1 MAMDALVPPRPA
13 QDQTCAGLP
22 RRRRH
27 ATGAGPHRQQ
37 KKPVTL
43 YIRFADEIG
52 RILDSLEAEGALPA
66 GLPRRAV
73 SIEPPRDPSH
83 GDLSTNAAMVLAK
96 PAGSNPRALAALL
109 VPKLEAIA
117 GVTGVEIA
125 GPGFVNLRLA
135 PGVWHD
141 ELAAILVQRG
151 DYGRSTAGA
160 GHRVNVEY
168 VSANPT
174 GPMHMGHCR
183 GAVVGDA
190 LASLLAFVGHP
201 VTREYYVNDAGSQVQ
216 TLARSAHLRYR
227 EALGEDIGEIPE
239 GFYPGDYLVPVGAAL
254 AAEYGET
261 YAKAPESAW
270 LDLFRTKAVAAMLD
284 MIRADLSLLGIHHDL
299 FASEAEVQD
308 SGKVDAAFADLTAK
322 GLLYQGVLEA
332 PKGKLPDDWEPVEM
346 TLFRSTQFGD
356 DQDRPVRN
364 SKGGLTYFGTDLAY
378 HAQKAAEADELID
391 IWGADHAGTVS
402 RIQAAVQALTG
413 GTKRFDVKLVQMVK
427 LLRNGEPVK
436 MSKRSGQFVTL
447 ADVVREVGRDVVR
460 FTMLTRKADAQMDFD
475 FAKVVEASKDNPVFY
490 VQYAHARIRS
500 VQRKAAELG
509 LATEGAADHARL
521 DDEELGLV
529 RFAAQFPRIV
539 EQAAA
544 TREPHRIAF
553 YLYDLAGAFH
563 ALWNRG
569 NDAPDRRFLVQDDP
583 DTTQARLSLA
593 EAIGQIVRNGLA
605 IMGVA
610 AAEEM

>member
-1 MAMDALVPPRPA
+1 M
-13 QDQTCAGLP
+13 
-22 RRRRH
+22 
-27 ATGAGPHRQQ
+27 
-37 KKPVTL
+37 TL
-43 YIRFADEIG
+43 YHRFAEEIG
-52 RILDSLEAEGALPA
+52 RILDSLEAEGAIPA
-66 GLPRRAV
+66 GLPRRAIT
-73 SIEPPRDPSH
+73 IEPPRDPSH
-83 GDLSTNAAMVLAK
+83 GDLATNAAMVLAK
-96 PAGSNPRALAALL
+96 PAGTNPRALAGLL
-109 VPKLEAIA
+109 VPKLEQVE
-117 GVTGVEIA
+117 GVTAVEIA
-125 GPGFVNLRLA
+125 GPGFLNLRLA
-135 PGVWHD
+135 ADVWRE
-141 ELAAILVQRG
+141 ELATILGQGG
-151 DYGRSTAGA
+151 DYGRSTAGN

-216 TLARSAHLRYR
+216 TLGRSAHLRYR

-239 GFYPGDYLVPVGAAL
+239 GFYPGEYLKPVGIQF
-254 AAEYGET
+254 AAEFGT
-261 YAKAPESAW
+261 KYAAAPEEEW
-270 LDLFRTKAVAAMLD
+270 LELFRTKAVAAMMD
-284 MIRADLSLLGIHHDL
+284 MIRADLALLGIHHDV
-299 FASEAEVQD
+299 FASEAEVQNA
-308 SGKVDAAFADLTAK
+308 GKVDAAFAELTAK

-332 PKGKLPDDWEPVEM
+332 PKGETPDDWEPVEL
-346 TLFRSTQFGD
+346 TLFKATEFGD

-378 HAQKAAEADELID
+378 HAQKAQEADELID
-391 IWGADHAGTVS
+391 IWGADHAGTVK
-402 RIQAAVQALTG
+402 RIQAAVAALTG
-413 GTKRFDVKLVQMVK
+413 GAKRFDVKLVQMVK

-436 MSKRSGQFVTL
+436 MSKRAGTFVTL
-447 ADVVREVGRDVVR
+447 ADVVNEVGRDVVR

-490 VQYAHARIRS
+490 VQYAHARVRS
-500 VQRKAAELG
+500 VQRKAKELG
-509 LATEGAADHARL
+509 LADGAADITLL

-529 RFAAQFPRIV
+529 KLAAQFPRIV

-544 TREPHRIAF
+544 TREPHRVAF
-553 YLYDLAGAFH
+553 YLYDLAAAFH

-569 NDAPDRRFLVQDDP
+569 NDRPDRRFLIQENP
-583 DTTQARLSLA
+583 EITRARLSLA
-593 EAIGQIVRNGLA
+593 EGLGQVVRNGLA